1 MTQTL
6 TVPRVLGG
14 TLIITYTP
22 AAPPPPNA
30 TVYIRSGQATVDVR
44 SGQATASI
52 RSGQAT
58 VNVRST

>member
-1 MTQTL
+1 MVI
-6 TVPRVLGG
+6 TVPRVWGG

-22 AAPPPPNA
+22 GPTGPPTNA
-30 TVYIRSGQATVDVR
+30 TVFVRSGAATATVR
-44 SGQATASI
+44 SGQATATV